1 MKKYFVLTI
10 LFVLPIIIYLFFL
23 TGEHNFFKLPVITE
37 DVHDIKD
44 FSNFQ
49 LKDKIT
55 IISFLGADL
64 NEDKTSAL
72 NINMKIYNRFFMF
85 DDFQFI
91 SLLPIGSE
99 EKAMN
104 LKNELTAITGT
115 DLSKWGFVFL
125 KDDQLNKIFDSL
137 NLPIFLDDNLSS
149 PYVYII
155 DKDLN
160 LRGNRDDD
168 NFIGYNSKSIADI
181 NNNMVDDVK
190 VILAEYR
197 MALKKYLSLIHI

>member
-91 SLLPIGSE
+91 SLLPMGSE

-104 LKNELTAITGT
+104 LKNELSAITGT

-125 KDDQLNKIFDSL
+125 KNEQLNNIFDSL
-137 NLPIFLDDNLSS
+137 NLPVFLDDNLSS

-160 LRGNRDDD
+160 LRGNRDDN

-197 MALKKYLSLIHI
+197 MALKKYN

>member
-23 TGEHNFFKLPVITE
+23 TGEHNFFKLPVISE
-37 DVHDIKD
+37 DVHDIND

-104 LKNELTAITGT
+104 LKNELSAITGT

-197 MALKKYLSLIHI
+197 MALKKYN

>member
-44 FSNFQ
+44 FSNLQ

-137 NLPIFLDDNLSS
+137 NLPVFLDDNLSS

-160 LRGNRDDD
+160 LRGNREDD

-197 MALKKYLSLIHI
+197 MALKKYN

>member
-99 EKAMN
+99 EKAMD

-137 NLPIFLDDNLSS
+137 NLPVFLDDNLSS

-197 MALKKYLSLIHI
+197 MALKKYN

>member
-10 LFVLPIIIYLFFL
+10 LFVLPIIIYLSFL

-64 NEDKTSAL
+64 NEDKTAAL

-104 LKNELTAITGT
+104 LKNELSAITGT

-125 KDDQLNKIFDSL
+125 KNEQLNNIFDSL
-137 NLPIFLDDNLSS
+137 NLPVFLDDNLSS

-168 NFIGYNSKSIADI
+168 NFLGYNSKSIADI

-197 MALKKYLSLIHI
+197 MALKKYN

>member
-91 SLLPIGSE
+91 SLLPIGCE
-99 EKAMN
+99 EKARN
-104 LKNELTAITGT
+104 LKNELSAITGT

-125 KDDQLNKIFDSL
+125 KNEQLNNIFDSL
-137 NLPIFLDDNLSS
+137 NLPVFLDDNLSS

-197 MALKKYLSLIHI
+197 MALKKYN

>member
-44 FSNFQ
+44 FSNLQ

-104 LKNELTAITGT
+104 LKNELSAITGT

-125 KDDQLNKIFDSL
+125 KNEQLNKIFDSL

-168 NFIGYNSKSIADI
+168 NFTGYNSKSIADI

-197 MALKKYLSLIHI
+197 MALKKYN

>member
-23 TGEHNFFKLPVITE
+23 TGEHNFFKLPVISE
-37 DVHDIKD
+37 DVHDIND

-137 NLPIFLDDNLSS
+137 NLPVFLDDNLSS

-197 MALKKYLSLIHI
+197 MALKKYN

>member
-104 LKNELTAITGT
+104 LKNELSAITGT
-115 DLSKWGFVFL
+115 DLSKRGFVFL
-125 KDDQLNKIFDSL
+125 KNEQLNNIFDSL
-137 NLPIFLDDNLSS
+137 NLPVFLDDNLSS

-197 MALKKYLSLIHI
+197 MALKKYN

>member
-37 DVHDIKD
+37 DVHDIND

-99 EKAMN
+99 EKAMD

-125 KDDQLNKIFDSL
+125 KDDQLNKIFNSL

-197 MALKKYLSLIHI
+197 MALKKYN

>member
-23 TGEHNFFKLPVITE
+23 TGEHNFFKLPVITQ
-37 DVHDIKD
+37 DVHDIND

-104 LKNELTAITGT
+104 LKNELSAITGT

-197 MALKKYLSLIHI
+197 MALKKYN

>member
-44 FSNFQ
+44 FSNLQ

-85 DDFQFI
+85 DQ
-91 SLLPIGSE
+91 
-99 EKAMN
+99 N
-104 LKNELTAITGT
+104 Y
-115 DLSKWGFVFL
+115 LSK
-125 KDDQLNKIFDSL
+125 
-137 NLPIFLDDNLSS
+137 SS
-149 PYVYII
+149 NG
-155 DKDLN
+155 L
-160 LRGNRDDD
+160 
-168 NFIGYNSKSIADI
+168 
-181 NNNMVDDVK
+181 
-190 VILAEYR
+190 
-197 MALKKYLSLIHI
+197 

>member
-104 LKNELTAITGT
+104 LKNELSAITGT

-125 KDDQLNKIFDSL
+125 KNDQLNKIFDSL

-197 MALKKYLSLIHI
+197 MALKKYN

>member
-64 NEDKTSAL
+64 NEDKTAAL

-104 LKNELTAITGT
+104 LKNELSAITGT

-125 KDDQLNKIFDSL
+125 KNEQLNNIFDSL
-137 NLPIFLDDNLSS
+137 NLPVFLDDNLSS

-168 NFIGYNSKSIADI
+168 NFLGYNSKSIADI

-197 MALKKYLSLIHI
+197 MALKKYN

>member
-37 DVHDIKD
+37 DVHEIKD

-99 EKAMN
+99 EKAMD

-125 KDDQLNKIFDSL
+125 KDDQLNKIFNSL

-197 MALKKYLSLIHI
+197 MALKKYN

>member
-99 EKAMN
+99 EKAMD

-125 KDDQLNKIFDSL
+125 KDDQLNKIFNSL

-197 MALKKYLSLIHI
+197 MALKKYN

>member
-104 LKNELTAITGT
+104 LKNELSAITGT

-125 KDDQLNKIFDSL
+125 KDDQLNKIFNSL

-197 MALKKYLSLIHI
+197 MALKKYN

>member
-10 LFVLPIIIYLFFL
+10 LFVLPIIVYLFFL

-99 EKAMN
+99 EKAMD
-104 LKNELTAITGT
+104 LKNELTAITAT

-197 MALKKYLSLIHI
+197 MALKKYN

>member
-104 LKNELTAITGT
+104 LKNELSAITGT

-197 MALKKYLSLIHI
+197 MALKKYN

>member
-137 NLPIFLDDNLSS
+137 NLPVFLDDNLSS

-197 MALKKYLSLIHI
+197 MALKKYN

>member
-55 IISFLGADL
+55 IVSFLGADL

-99 EKAMN
+99 EKAMD

-197 MALKKYLSLIHI
+197 MALKKYN